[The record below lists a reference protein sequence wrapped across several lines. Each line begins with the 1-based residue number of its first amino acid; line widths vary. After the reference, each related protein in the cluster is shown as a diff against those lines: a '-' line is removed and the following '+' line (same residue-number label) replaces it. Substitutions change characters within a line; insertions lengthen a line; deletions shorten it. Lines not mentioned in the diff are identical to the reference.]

1 MQEIM
6 ENLNE
11 LVIKLKLKIESADK
25 KIAATDALG
34 KMQEA
39 TRKTQEEKEQE
50 LKDRQAKIAKVENV
64 LIIQNK
70 NKELERSIFKQRESL
85 DAASNTHSAQVEKDK
100 HEVME
105 IRKDVK
111 SAQDALKAKQD
122 QYDADIK
129 EFEERK
135 KKIKEDAIAEI
146 IAKK

>member
-1 MQEIM
+1 M
-6 ENLNE
+6 
-11 LVIKLKLKIESADK
+11 V
-25 KIAATDALG
+25 
-34 KMQEA
+34 
-39 TRKTQEEKEQE
+39 
-50 LKDRQAKIAKVENV
+50 
-64 LIIQNK
+64 
-70 NKELERSIFKQRESL
+70 
-85 DAASNTHSAQVEKDK
+85 
-100 HEVME
+100 